1 MYVITVTFEVKA
13 EALADFRAAV
23 LAQAKNS
30 LEREAGCRRF
40 DVCLAEDRPEQVF
53 LYEIYDDKAA
63 FDAHLQTDHYKSFN
77 AAAAPMLLDK
87 AVSAWDLQMP

>member
-1 MYVITVTFEVKA
+1 MYVITVTFKVKA
-13 EALADFRAAV
+13 ESISDFRAAV
-23 LAQAKNS
+23 LRQAQNS

-40 DVCLAEDRPEQVF
+40 DVCFAEDRPDEVF
-53 LYEIYDDKAA
+53 LYEIYDDRAA

-87 AVSAWDLQMP
+87 SVADWSLQAA